1 MRLSTFPLTRAI
13 PPVLESSTRGIAL
26 ASFEVQAHLF
36 QLKAF
41 AAADGKMWKR
51 IRTAGSRPFINPVC
65 RNVESGRQLLDAQA
79 PEFAAGVWAHG
90 SPGHGEDFERLAVQR
105 RAKGPVRAEI
115 EFIRDTVA
123 LPTSRF
129 CAGVLPRKL
138 CKSGGAKGLH
148 VYVPL
153 NTPVT
158 YDVTSAFSEFVA
170 GTLAW
175 YPWVFSFRLR
185 RMCCNR
191 MIVTVIPIGE
201 MHQADFD
208 RRCRAKTSVAH
219 QISYVGESC
228 GNVSWLHGK
237 HVLTG

>member
-1 MRLSTFPLTRAI
+1 
-13 PPVLESSTRGIAL
+13 
-26 ASFEVQAHLF
+26 
-36 QLKAF
+36 
-41 AAADGKMWKR
+41 MWKR

-138 CKSGGAKGLH
+138 CKSGRRERAACLRAAQHTGH
-148 VYVPL
+148 VRRYI
-153 NTPVT
+153 
-158 YDVTSAFSEFVA
+158 
-170 GTLAW
+170 
-175 YPWVFSFRLR
+175 SF
-185 RMCCNR
+185 
-191 MIVTVIPIGE
+191 
-201 MHQADFD
+201 F
-208 RRCRAKTSVAH
+208 
-219 QISYVGESC
+219 
-228 GNVSWLHGK
+228 
-237 HVLTG
+237 